1 MLVKHNIKTQNLL
14 NKNIRIKIINR
25 KKTGMS
31 NAFSGGSFLETYYR
45 NRVKTG
51 RKVSDHPR
59 LFRHE
64 VEE

>member
-51 RKVSDHPR
+51 RKVYDHPR